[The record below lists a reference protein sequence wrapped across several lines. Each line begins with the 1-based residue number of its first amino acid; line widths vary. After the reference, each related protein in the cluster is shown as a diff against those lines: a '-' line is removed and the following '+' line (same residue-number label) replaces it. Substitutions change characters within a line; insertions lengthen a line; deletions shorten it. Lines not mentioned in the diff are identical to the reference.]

1 MKGIWLAVGA
11 TLILLAASWGW
22 LQSIRANERASAH
35 AMAAFDAF
43 VTAENDL
50 HRAVLSARAGSLRH
64 YDPLV
69 RALDAML
76 RAQDRLR
83 RTTPARDLFI
93 RAADALG
100 PRIEAEEALVERF
113 KSTNALLH
121 NSLAYF
127 SRLSEDLDAA
137 ATPAARKA
145 DGIAT
150 AVLHIIVDPSPAS
163 LAQLDAEI
171 ARIEPIHPERHPG
184 LPALITHAR
193 QLRLLL
199 PEMEETLAALT
210 DLGTANGLAP
220 ARNALLFRQAS
231 IAASADAARFLLY
244 AIALT
249 LVGLLAWAGAQLRAR
264 ILLIRRRAA
273 IEHVV
278 ATISLRFLDTPRGTM
293 EAQLQRALEE
303 LGTSFGAT
311 RGWFIVDGTPGKTLL
326 WKRGGPPF
334 PPGWPRD
341 VVACMTKAG
350 RRDGGIVHI
359 ENLRARRARMHM
371 TLAGSCGG
379 SLLAIARVSGG
390 EVRAVLGFDCLRA
403 RTFRES
409 GADQLLALAFD
420 VLTNA
425 VAKSALEEER
435 ERLEAHLQH
444 ARRMETV
451 GVFTS
456 GIAHNFNNIIGAIM
470 GYAEMAS
477 VGAAA
482 GSRLAAHIEAIAA
495 ASERA
500 RQLVDQILG
509 FGRRSE
515 SVRRAVPV
523 DALLAETVS
532 LLATSLPPCA
542 RLDVARPP
550 DSLSVT
556 ADPGELQQI
565 LLNLCRNAAEA
576 MDGDGTVSLSARP
589 VDLAEPQGAGADT
602 LAAGAYVVISVEDAG
617 RGMDEATLGRIF
629 EPFFTTRRQGNGLGL
644 ATALEIARDHHGT
657 IAVQSTPGAGSRFEV
672 WLPQAP
678 PVAARADGRALPY
691 GAGETVMLV
700 EEDERQRMR
709 LEEVLAALGY
719 EPVAF
724 AEWARAVEAVRAAP
738 TRFDAAV
745 IVSGDGV
752 FLGAECP
759 GALHEAVPEMPIIL
773 SARTAKR
780 FDIGRLTGAG
790 IAEMIP
796 YPPTPAQLADALA
809 TWLSAARDPRASL
822 VLDTAPP
829 A

>member
-11 TLILLAASWGW
+11 MLILLAGSWGW
-22 LQSIRANERASAH
+22 LQSIRADERASAH
-35 AMAAFDAF
+35 AMAAFDDF
-43 VTAENDL
+43 ITAENEL
-50 HRAVLSARAGSLRH
+50 HRAVLSARASSLRH

-69 RALDAML
+69 RALDAMFA
-76 RAQDRLR
+76 AQDRLR
-83 RTTPARDLFI
+83 RTAPACDVFI
-93 RAADALG
+93 RAADALR
-100 PRIEAEEALVERF
+100 PRIVAEEALVERF

-137 ATPAARKA
+137 ATPATRKA

-150 AVLHIIVDPSPAS
+150 AVLHIIVDPSPTS

-184 LPALITHAR
+184 LSALITHAR

-210 DLGTANGLAP
+210 DLGTANGLDP
-220 ARNALLFRQAS
+220 ARNALLLRQAT
-231 IAASADAARFLLY
+231 IAACADAARFFLY
-244 AIALT
+244 GIAFT

-278 ATISLRFLDTPRGTM
+278 ARISLRFLDTPRGTM
-293 EAQLQRALEE
+293 DAQLQRALEE

-311 RGWFIVDGTPGKTLL
+311 RGWFIVPGPPGKSVF
-326 WKRGGPPF
+326 WARGGPSF
-334 PPGWPRD
+334 PPGWSRD

-350 RRDGGIVHI
+350 LGDGGIVHI
-359 ENLRARRARMHM
+359 ENLRARRAKMY
-371 TLAGSCGG
+371 TLLAGSCGG
-379 SLLAIARVSGG
+379 SLLSIARVSGG
-390 EVRAVLGFDCLRA
+390 EVRAVLGFDCLRP
-403 RTFRES
+403 RTFRNS

-420 VLTNA
+420 ALTNA
-425 VAKSALEEER
+425 VAKGALEEER

-477 VGAAA
+477 SGAAA
-482 GSRLAAHIEAIAA
+482 GSRLAEHIEAIGA

-515 SVRRAVPV
+515 SMRRAVPV

-532 LLATSLPPCA
+532 LLATSLPPYA
-542 RLDVARPP
+542 RLDVAPTQG
-550 DSLSVT
+550 SLSIQ
-556 ADPGELQQI
+556 ADPGQLQQI

-589 VDLAEPQGAGADT
+589 VNLAEPQGSGADM
-602 LAAGAYVVISVEDAG
+602 LAAGAYVVISVEDGG

-657 IAVQSTPGAGSRFEV
+657 ITVQSTPGAGSRFEV

-678 PVAARADGRALPY
+678 PVAACAEDRALTY
-691 GAGETVMLV
+691 GAGETVMLM
-700 EEDERQRMR
+700 EADARRRMR
-709 LEEVLAALGY
+709 FEEVLAALGY

-724 AEWARAVEAVRAAP
+724 AEWARAVQAARAAP

-745 IVSGDGV
+745 IVSGDGP
-752 FLGAECP
+752 FPGADHP
-759 GALHEAVPEMPIIL
+759 GALHEAVPGMPIIL
-773 SARTAKR
+773 SARTTKQ
-780 FDIGRLTGAG
+780 FNIERLTGAG

-796 YPPTPAQLADALA
+796 YPPTPTQLADALA
-809 TWLSAARDPRASL
+809 TWLSAARDPRTRL
-822 VLDTAPP
+822 VLNAPP